1 MRFILSSIGTLG
13 DILPFLEV
21 AGALRNRGHQVALL
35 ANGHF
40 QPLAEKRGIEFFAV
54 GGRREHVRLLG
65 DPQLYHPF
73 DGVKRI
79 CDDWILPS
87 IAKTLEYVAALRGQA
102 DTVLIGSVATV
113 GLRMAGELYGIPL
126 HSLVLSP
133 FMLPS
138 VHLMPASPAV
148 SIPAWIPAPIKR
160 IFQTLGD
167 RFLDGVFKEK
177 LNLARREHGLVPIG
191 GTVRSWWLSP
201 DSVIGLFPEVRAA
214 AS

>member
-1 MRFILSSIGTLG
+1 M
-13 DILPFLEV
+13 
-21 AGALRNRGHQVALL
+21 
-35 ANGHF
+35 
-40 QPLAEKRGIEFFAV
+40 

-201 DSVIGLFPEVRAA
+201 TA
-214 AS
+214 